1 MDSLEQHTRPA
12 TSATSATSAAEDARG
27 AALPAD
33 PALALRGF
41 LALDMGVRLFI
52 WSASLAFATAA
63 MTALA
68 AWPEQNLFGANLPT
82 AWRWSGC
89 LAGWVIL
96 FNLFYVAVLLALR
109 LIAPTPREGRYSTT
123 GRMPNRQLIW
133 SCLLATLTKA
143 RYEAPFP
150 GFLVFHIA
158 NLPPMCWLANAVFGP
173 RSRSCYVTDPHVLD
187 PHLVTLGRNVVIGFN
202 ATIAGH
208 YQERD
213 AVVFKR
219 TIIED
224 DVMIGGHSV
233 VFGGVHI
240 QSGAM
245 IGAGAIVLP
254 GTVVGRNEF
263 WAGVPAR
270 KLRDLPAPG
279 ASNSH
284 LEKSA

>member
-1 MDSLEQHTRPA
+1 MESARVDSLEQHSQPA
-12 TSATSATSAAEDARG
+12 ISTANNVPDAI
-27 AALPAD
+27 LPVD

-41 LALDMGVRLFI
+41 LVLDMGVRLLI
-52 WSASLAFATAA
+52 WSASLAFASAA
-63 MTALA
+63 MTALS
-68 AWPEQNLFGANLPT
+68 AWPQQDLFGADLRT
-82 AWRWSGC
+82 AWRWGGC

-96 FNLFYVAVLLALR
+96 FNLCYVAFLLALR
-109 LIAPTPREGRYSTT
+109 LIVPTPREGRYSTT
-123 GRMPNRQLIW
+123 SRVPDRQLIW

-158 NLPPMCWLANAVFGP
+158 NIPPMCWLANAVFGP
-173 RSRSCYVTDPHVLD
+173 RSRSCYVTDPRVLD

-202 ATIAGH
+202 TTIAGH
-208 YQERD
+208 YQELD
-213 AVVFKR
+213 TVVFKR

-224 DVMIGGHSV
+224 DVVIGGHAV
-233 VFGGVHI
+233 VLGGVCI

-245 IGAGAIVLP
+245 IGAGAVVLP
-254 GTVVGRNEF
+254 GTIVGRNEF

-279 ASNSH
+279 APSSPV
-284 LEKSA
+284 EKSV